1 MKQPMTA
8 TKAFRYA
15 TRNMVAGD
23 EFEASRTDARV
34 LAAIGKAE
42 YRVEAT
48 ADPLDDLRAEATAL
62 GIEVDGRWGEARLQK
77 EIKAAKEKGE

>member
-8 TKAFRYA
+8 TKAFRYS

-42 YRVEAT
+42 YRVEAP
-48 ADPLDDLRAEATAL
+48 ADPLDDLRAEAEAL
-62 GIEVDGRWGEARLQK
+62 GVEVDNRWGAPRLMR
-77 EIKAAKEKGE
+77 EIKKASEQE